1 MLRKFLVLALLTAT
15 ATLLT
20 ASRVHAWGAFH
31 VGYTHVG
38 AGGVEH
44 FGRTAAVGPYGAYSG
59 GHVGAYG
66 YGGASYHA
74 GYGYG
79 GTYGSSYSSYHYA
92 ASPYYGS
99 YYGGMSSASLYGGE
113 YRAGVYRGF

>member
-1 MLRKFLVLALLTAT
+1 MLRRFLVLGLLATA

-20 ASRVHAWGAFH
+20 SSRAHAWGAYH

-44 FGRTAAVGPYGAYSG
+44 YGRTVGVGPYGAYSG

-79 GTYGSSYSSYHYA
+79 ERYGSYGSYHYA
-92 ASPYYGS
+92 ASPYGGS
-99 YYGGMSSASLYGGE
+99 YYGGMSSAGLYGGA
-113 YRAGVYRGF
+113 YSAGVYRGW